1 MIKYVCT
8 KLLRN
13 IKCGAALKTCWD
25 ASNQDSVLFYHCC
38 QWFYKL
44 KHTLSCPHQSPD
56 TEQGTVRTSREAVS
70 SHGTDSRSSCQE
82 HWVGCSVG
90 FHHSYTCL
98 SKCNSSLPRTL
109 QHLLCFLHL
118 LSKDCPGL
126 QCSGHC
132 VGLASLWP
140 QIGAGSAG
148 GFGVYWTAFEYCLEL
163 SYIHQWGWS
172 LIGKLL
178 FHCVPD

>member
-1 MIKYVCT
+1 MWCSIENLLGCFKSRFNIILPQLSMILQV
-8 KLLRN
+8 
-13 IKCGAALKTCWD
+13 KTHTELPT
-25 ASNQDSVLFYHCC
+25 SV
-38 QWFYKL
+38 
-44 KHTLSCPHQSPD
+44 
-56 TEQGTVRTSREAVS
+56 SRY
-70 SHGTDSRSSCQE
+70 
-82 HWVGCSVG
+82 WVGNSQDKPGGSFIARNRQQVLLSG
-90 FHHSYTCL
+90 TLGGLLGLHHSYTCL